1 MQLSY
6 TKEGYVNPISPYWES
21 IDDGE
26 LDSLHLDNVL
36 DFETDIH
43 TSLMKYISKV
53 RHGGTL
59 EIVGLDLLAVA
70 RDLVIT
76 RTLDVPSAAKLLF
89 DGRDAAI
96 DLPTLVKM
104 VESRGFKVIQKRYD
118 GYSYFLS
125 AERL

>member
-1 MQLSY
+1 M
-6 TKEGYVNPISPYWES
+6 
-21 IDDGE
+21 
-26 LDSLHLDNVL
+26 
-36 DFETDIH
+36 
-43 TSLMKYISKV
+43 
-53 RHGGTL
+53 
-59 EIVGLDLLAVA
+59 DLLAIA

-76 RTLDVPSAAKLLF
+76 RSLSVSDAAKIIF
-89 DGRDAAI
+89 DGRANAI

>member
-1 MQLSY
+1 MKLSY
-6 TKEGYVNPISPYWES
+6 IKDGYVNPTSPDWEA

-26 LDSLHLDNVL
+26 LDKLHLDDVL

-43 TSLMKYISKV
+43 TALMKYIAKV
-53 RHGGTL
+53 RHGGAL

-76 RTLDVPSAAKLLF
+76 RTLDVPGAAKLLF
-89 DGRDAAI
+89 DGRDASI